1 MSKRDDFAWILEF
14 SRRYR
19 EGPKRQRPG
28 GQRYENVE
36 QIYDRRVRRKS
47 RLKAIIALI
56 LQIAI
61 PLIIFLFLL

>member
-19 EGPKRQRPG
+19 EGPNRQRPG
-28 GQRYENVE
+28 GQRYENAE